1 MDDHLKEALD
11 IVKAQASVRI
21 MSEDEIISMVRRLSS
36 DIKNVAEG
44 EGCVEELASSD
55 VQSDP
60 RKSIKEKSIT
70 CMECG
75 KTFKILTRK
84 HLASHNLDAAEYR
97 EKWGLKKDTPLVCK
111 GLQRERRKKMK
122 DMKLWEK
129 RRKVEEWNEFGG
141 EGEESFLKNGDTRT
155 GFLPSPL
162 YRIFEPPIFL
172 IAGLRKRKRRLLS
185 GRLFWDNS
193 YSLFEAA

>member
-44 EGCVEELASSD
+44 EGCAEELASSD
-55 VQSDP
+55 VQSDT

-111 GLQRERRKKMK
+111 DLQRERRKKMK

-129 RRKVEEWNEFGG
+129 RRKVEE
-141 EGEESFLKNGDTRT
+141 
-155 GFLPSPL
+155 
-162 YRIFEPPIFL
+162 
-172 IAGLRKRKRRLLS
+172 
-185 GRLFWDNS
+185 
-193 YSLFEAA
+193 

>member
-1 MDDHLKEALD
+1 MDDFLKEALE

-21 MSEDEIISMVRRLSS
+21 MSEDEITSMVKRLSS
-36 DIKNVAEG
+36 GLKSISEDGSGIEEPVAT
-44 EGCVEELASSD
+44 EL
-55 VQSDP
+55 QTDP

-70 CMECG
+70 CLECG

-84 HLASHNLDAAEYR
+84 HLASHSLDAALYR

-129 RRKVEEWNEFGG
+129 RRK
-141 EGEESFLKNGDTRT
+141 
-155 GFLPSPL
+155 
-162 YRIFEPPIFL
+162 
-172 IAGLRKRKRRLLS
+172 
-185 GRLFWDNS
+185 
-193 YSLFEAA
+193 AA

>member
-1 MDDHLKEALD
+1 MDDYLKEALD

-21 MSEDEIISMVRRLSS
+21 MAEDEIISMVRRLSS

-44 EGCVEELASSD
+44 ESCVEELVSAD

-70 CMECG
+70 CLECG

-84 HLASHNLDAAEYR
+84 HLASHGLDAVEYR
-97 EKWGLKKDTPLVCK
+97 EKWGFKKDTPLVCK

-129 RRKVEEWNEFGG
+129 RRKVEE
-141 EGEESFLKNGDTRT
+141 
-155 GFLPSPL
+155 
-162 YRIFEPPIFL
+162 
-172 IAGLRKRKRRLLS
+172 
-185 GRLFWDNS
+185 
-193 YSLFEAA
+193 